1 MADQTQDPIALFQA
15 WLVEAELREPGEP
28 TAMTLATVAADG
40 TPSARLVLLKGA
52 DHTGFVFYTNVDSR
66 KGADLDATGRAALV
80 FHWQVVRR
88 QVRIEGMA
96 ERVSDAEA
104 DAYFA
109 SRERG
114 SQIGAWASDQSRPMP
129 GRFEL
134 EKRVA
139 RYAAKFGLGT
149 VPRPSHWTGYRVV
162 PQAIE
167 FWRSRPFRLHER
179 ILYTRGESGGWQ
191 SSRLFP

>member
-28 TAMTLATVAADG
+28 TAMTLVTVAADG

-80 FHWQVVRR
+80 FHWQVLPR

-96 ERVSDAEA
+96 EWAPQPEDHKT
-104 DAYFA
+104 
-109 SRERG
+109 ERR
-114 SQIGAWASDQSRPMP
+114 IP
-129 GRFEL
+129 
-134 EKRVA
+134 
-139 RYAAKFGLGT
+139 
-149 VPRPSHWTGYRVV
+149 VPNVMMYEYPC
-162 PQAIE
+162 
-167 FWRSRPFRLHER
+167 
-179 ILYTRGESGGWQ
+179 
-191 SSRLFP
+191 

>member
-80 FHWQVVRR
+80 FHWQVLRR

-114 SQIGAWASDQSRPMP
+114 SQIGAWASDQSRADARPVRARKA
-129 GRFEL
+129 GRPLRREI
-134 EKRVA
+134 RPRHGAPAVA
-139 RYAAKFGLGT
+139 LD
-149 VPRPSHWTGYRVV
+149 
-162 PQAIE
+162 
-167 FWRSRPFRLHER
+167 RL
-179 ILYTRGESGGWQ
+179 SGGAPSDRVLAQ
-191 SSRLFP
+191 PAFPAA